1 MAFFITQI
9 SDDTE
14 MLIEAETT
22 GAFTKSDLEIR
33 PDPLKAFLNAVDA
46 ASKLG
51 LAFADRLRPTMAST
65 RSEADVHFGLKVD
78 GNGSVMISKDSSE
91 CQFQVTLRFKGGD
104 ETASDYGPAS

>member
-33 PDPLKAFLNAVDA
+33 PDPLKAFLNSADA
-46 ASKLG
+46 AAKLG
-51 LAFADRLRPTMAST
+51 LAFSERLAPTMAATHSDV
-65 RSEADVHFGLKVD
+65 DVHFGLKVD
-78 GNGSVMISKDSSE
+78 GNGSVMISKESTG
-91 CQFQVTLRFKGGD
+91 CQFQVTLRYKGSGGSG
-104 ETASDYGPAS
+104 A